1 VENLNR
7 HNHIPGINHNRGRN
21 KRCHFRQGH
30 STAQDKK
37 HKPRYVPNAHFE
49 IHKNKKQFA
58 MKVETKKVFCCDY
71 CSKVSTNPAGMARHE
86 RTCRKN
92 PHTKALC
99 YQCEHY
105 HQAEFDVLEDV
116 DVTVGEGDIQTF
128 VMNPN
133 KCLRKL
139 TKIFNGL
146 KWNKNTLEIFLR
158 QGSYQPMPSIADGCP
173 YFEAY
178 QEPPTIDE
186 VDKIRADTEI
196 KDLERIIRDTI
207 KNFDIN

>member
-1 VENLNR
+1 
-7 HNHIPGINHNRGRN
+7 
-21 KRCHFRQGH
+21 
-30 STAQDKK
+30 
-37 HKPRYVPNAHFE
+37 
-49 IHKNKKQFA
+49 
-58 MKVETKKVFCCDY
+58 MKVETKKVFCCEY

-105 HQAEFDVLEDV
+105 HEAEIDDSEDV

-128 VMNPN
+128 VMKRN

-173 YFEAY
+173 YFEQY

-186 VDKIRADTEI
+186 VDKIRAENEI